1 MWLTV
6 IGFEFRKH
14 FPCSQKLSD
23 CFSSRSTVI
32 FFLFLSIILKVI
44 FFIFFF
50 FFFLPV
56 THCTWSISS
65 TFGNSVP
72 FFIYKFKIH
81 GYSQDLLLKIQV
93 CMSYSL
99 WSLHVNVAEAPQTQ
113 QANVNFSS
121 STQHPSFRLYYFP
134 SMPSTSL
141 NDSVPPQCWI
151 LFLLHLSYLVIPET
165 F

>member
-50 FFFLPV
+50 FFCQLHTVLGQSLPHLETQSLSLFTNPKSMV
-56 THCTWSISS
+56 IAKTC
-65 TFGNSVP
+65 FFF
-72 FFIYKFKIH
+72 FFILFFYYYFLFVVNFVIH
-81 GYSQDLLLKIQV
+81 WNETAMG
-93 CMSYSL
+93 
-99 WSLHVNVAEAPQTQ
+99 LHVFPIPIPPPT
-113 QANVNFSS
+113 SRS
-121 STQHPSFRLYYFP
+121 KRL
-134 SMPSTSL
+134 SHASNL
-141 NDSVPPQCWI
+141 GWWSVSP
-151 LFLLHLSYLVIPET
+151 
-165 F
+165 